1 MGITVRVRTVNLA
14 VDNTVE
20 KHEPRIRGA
29 WACACALGAQNGVGL
44 VELRD
49 QEGGLCA
56 SERGGRP
63 TLGLAA
69 LLGVSAI
76 LMPRSWGLA
85 MSRVVARRP
94 RYMWDRE
101 GR

>member
-1 MGITVRVRTVNLA
+1 MGLR
-14 VDNTVE
+14 
-20 KHEPRIRGA
+20 
-29 WACACALGAQNGVGL
+29 CAMGAQNGVGL

-85 MSRVVARRP
+85 MSSSGGQKAAIYVGP
-94 RYMWDRE
+94 
-101 GR
+101 